1 VKPEIRALA
10 EKSAKGCQG
19 GTGQYRRGTCQA
31 CELRTGKPDR
41 RGSFSFNTANG
52 FYQCFK
58 CGLVG
63 RVQGYDSEDFEPDA
77 PEERPVMRPP
87 EGFYELC
94 RGDGRTAMALD
105 PAREYL
111 RSRGLADETLWEEAH
126 LGACTSG
133 WFRSRVVVPVLSPD
147 DEWLG
152 FVARAW
158 TKKADV
164 PYLYP
169 KGMARRDILYNHKAL
184 LVGDAAARLGAGDLA
199 PVFVVEGVMDALALW
214 PDAVAVL
221 GKPTDPQI
229 LALADSARPIAVC
242 LDGDAWN
249 EGEDLAMRLRLEGQ
263 RAGNIRLPPT
273 LDPDEIPSDV
283 LRDAALRCIEEH
295 EVTL

>member
-1 VKPEIRALA
+1 MKPEVRALA
-10 EKSAKGCQG
+10 ERSAKAAQ
-19 GTGQYRRGTCQA
+19 GTGQFKRGVCQP

-41 RGSFSFNTANG
+41 RGSFSFNSANG

-58 CGLVG
+58 CALVG
-63 RVQGYDSEDFEPDA
+63 RVAGYESEDFETDEVA
-77 PEERPVMRPP
+77 EKPVMEPP

-94 RGDGRTAMALD
+94 RGDGRGAMSLD

-111 RSRGLADETLWEEAH
+111 RSRGLTDEGLWKEAH
-126 LGACTSG
+126 LGACVEG

-147 DEWLG
+147 DVWLG

-184 LVGDAAARLGAGDLA
+184 LGEGDV
-199 PVFVVEGVMDALALW
+199 PVFVVEGVMDSLALW

-229 LALADSARPIAVC
+229 WALAESARPIAVC
-242 LDGDAWN
+242 LDGDAWKD
-249 EGEDLAMRLRLEGQ
+249 GEALALRLRLEGQ
-263 RAGNIRLPPT
+263 RAGSIRLPPT
-273 LDPDEIPSDV
+273 KDPDEVDRAWLQEEARSV
-283 LRDAALRCIEEH
+283 IE
-295 EVTL
+295 

>member
-1 VKPEIRALA
+1 MKPEVRALA
-10 EKSAKGCQG
+10 EKSAKACTG
-19 GTGQYRRGTCQA
+19 GTGTYRRGICLP

-41 RGSFSFNTANG
+41 RGSFSFNSSNG

-63 RVQGYDSEDFEPDA
+63 RIDGYDEEDFEQ
-77 PEERPVMRPP
+77 EEVEDRPVMKPP

-94 RGDGRTAMALD
+94 RGEGRTAMALD

-111 RSRGLADETLWEEAH
+111 RSRGLTNEVLWEEAH
-126 LGACTSG
+126 LGACIEG

-147 DEWLG
+147 DVWLG

-158 TKKADV
+158 TKKAEI

-184 LVGDAAARLGAGDLA
+184 LVEDAVRRLRGDDLP

-229 LALADSARPIAVC
+229 YALAESARPIAVC
-242 LDGDAWN
+242 LDGDAWR
-249 EGEDLAMRLRLEGQ
+249 EGEQLALRLRLEGQ
-263 RAGNIRLPPT
+263 RAGSIRLPPT
-273 LDPDEIPSDV
+273 KDPDEMEIEWLREEARSV
-283 LRDAALRCIEEH
+283 LA
-295 EVTL
+295 

>member
-1 VKPEIRALA
+1 MKPAERALA
-10 EKSAKGCQG
+10 EKSAKACQG
-19 GTGQYRRGTCQA
+19 GTGTFRRGICLA
-31 CELRTGKPDR
+31 CDLRTGKPDR
-41 RGSFSFNTANG
+41 RGSFSFNTSNG

-63 RVQGYDSEDFEPDA
+63 RVDGYDEDDFEADEEA
-77 PEERPVMRPP
+77 ERPVMKPP

-111 RSRGLADETLWEEAH
+111 RSRGLTDEALWKEAH
-126 LGACTSG
+126 LGACIEG

-147 DEWLG
+147 DVWLG

-158 TKKADV
+158 TKKAEI

-184 LVGDAAARLGAGDLA
+184 LAGDAAHRLGADEQS

-229 LALADSARPIAVC
+229 FALAESPRPIAVC
-242 LDGDAWN
+242 LDGDAWR
-249 EGEDLAMRLRLEGQ
+249 EGEALALRLRLEGQ
-263 RAGNIRLPPT
+263 RAGSIRLPPT
-273 LDPDEIPSDV
+273 KDPDEMEIEWLREEARNV
-283 LRDAALRCIEEH
+283 LA
-295 EVTL
+295 

>member
-1 VKPEIRALA
+1 VKSEVRALA
-10 EKSAKGCQG
+10 EKSAKAAQ
-19 GTGQYRRGTCQA
+19 GTGQFKRGICLP

-41 RGSFSFNTANG
+41 RGCFSFNSAYG

-63 RVQGYDSEDFEPDA
+63 RIAGYDSEDYEPDEVA
-77 PEERPVMRPP
+77 EKPVMEPP

-94 RGDGRTAMALD
+94 RGDGLGSMSLD

-111 RSRGLADETLWEEAH
+111 RSRGLTDEGLWKEAH
-126 LGACTSG
+126 LGACIEG
-133 WFRSRVVVPVLSPD
+133 WFSSRVVVPVLSPD
-147 DEWLG
+147 DVWLG

-158 TKKADV
+158 TKKAEV

-184 LVGDAAARLGAGDLA
+184 FGAADL
-199 PVFVVEGVMDALALW
+199 PPIFVVEGVLDALALW

-229 LALADSARPIAVC
+229 FALAESARPIAVC
-242 LDGDAWN
+242 LDGDAWR
-249 EGEDLAMRLRLEGQ
+249 EGEALALRLRLEGQ
-263 RAGNIRLPPT
+263 RAGSIRLPPT
-273 LDPDEIPSDV
+273 KDPDEVDRAWLQEEARSV
-283 LRDAALRCIEEH
+283 IE
-295 EVTL
+295 